1 MRGRLLGALL
11 IAAAF
16 TGCVSS
22 SAGPG
27 DQVAPASTT
36 PEISQPVLI
45 EDDVYL
51 VEPAVEVDSQGRIF
65 LSAIPGLTGAGDPET
80 LGGSQLWRSLDGGQS
95 FERLPPVAAGLYG
108 PTIGGGDVDL
118 AIGPSDEVYM
128 FDLWLGNAGLL
139 KSTDHGD
146 TWLEGSPV
154 TFAAPVDDR
163 QWIDVHQGT
172 GEVYLATN
180 QLPSGIWV
188 AKSSDGGRTFTQ
200 QTLAVPSTDR
210 NCVCPPGSLVVDETS
225 GNVYV
230 TTMEGQS
237 QGSTAKGVGLAKST
251 DGGDSF
257 TFTDVPGVT
266 DRPSVF
272 PVLTHDTAGNLYL
285 VTTQDDRVVLLTSTD
300 EGETWSDPLPVD
312 PDPGQEQLIPWIVAG
327 DPGRVAIVWRET
339 TEDDQGLRDDLE
351 LAFSSDALSPSP
363 TITVQR
369 PFDEPMD
376 RPPWELREVNE
387 LAMGPDGAVHLTWP
401 AEPSPSTGSEE
412 NRIFYARQIA
422 GPGLLEGST
431 TDGFQPVPG
440 ATQVSAGEPPELGL
454 PGLPSVKVPTG
465 SS

>member
-1 MRGRLLGALL
+1 MRGRLLAALL
-11 IAAAF
+11 VAAAF

-22 SAGPG
+22 SAGSG
-27 DQVAPASTT
+27 SQATMTSTT
-36 PEISQPVLI
+36 PEISQPVLV
-45 EDDVYL
+45 EDDLYL

-65 LSAIPGLTGAGDPET
+65 LSAIPGLTGAGSPET

-95 FERLPPVAAGLYG
+95 FDRIPSLVAGAYG

-118 AIGPSDEVYM
+118 ALGPSDEVYM

-146 TWLEGSPV
+146 TWLQGSPV

-172 GEVYLATN
+172 GEVFITTN

-188 AKSSDGGRTFTQ
+188 AKSSDGARTFTQ

-210 NCVCPPGSLVVDETS
+210 NCICPPGSLVVDETS

-237 QGSTAKGVGLAKST
+237 NGSTAKGVGLAKST
-251 DGGDSF
+251 DGGTSF
-257 TFTDVPGVT
+257 TFTDVSGVT

-300 EGETWSDPLPVD
+300 EGETWSDPVPVD
-312 PDPGQEQLIPWIVAG
+312 PDPGQEQIIPWIVAG
-327 DPGRVAIVWRET
+327 DPGRIAMVWRET
-339 TEDDQGLRDDLE
+339 TEDDKGLRDDLE
-351 LAFSSDALSPSP
+351 VAFSFDALSSSP
-363 TITVQR
+363 EVTVQR
-369 PFDEPMD
+369 PFSEPMD

-412 NRIFYARQIA
+412 NRIFYARQVA
-422 GPGLLEGST
+422 GSGLLEGST
-431 TDGFQPVPG
+431 IDGFQPVPSS
-440 ATQVSAGEPPELGL
+440 TQGSVEDPRETGL
-454 PGLPSVKVPTG
+454 PGPSAVG
-465 SS
+465 SSTG